1 MTTPTPDAQQTA
13 STADPTGEV
22 RAARSF
28 LFVPGDRP
36 DRFDKAVAAGPD
48 VVVLDL
54 EDAVAAEQRSVAREA
69 VVGWLRGGGRAAVRI
84 NAVGTGDHE
93 ADLAALDAVT
103 RTSVGLADQPAG
115 GLLAVLVA
123 KAEDPAALAALAR
136 RLSIPVIALLE
147 TAGGV
152 LRSPDIAT
160 ANGVVRLAMGHLD
173 LAAELGSDTSRVA
186 MLHARSHLVLA
197 SRAAGLPGPVDGV
210 TTALDD
216 PELLTD
222 DLRHARE
229 LGMSGKLLIHP
240 RQVEVTHTA
249 FRPSSDEVAWAERI
263 RTAVAEHGT
272 GAVRVDGDMVDAPV
286 VARAE
291 DILRRKD
298 T

>member
-1 MTTPTPDAQQTA
+1 MTSRTQ
-13 STADPTGEV
+13 DP
-22 RAARSF
+22 RATVVSARSF
-28 LFVPGDRP
+28 LFVPGNRP

-54 EDAVAAEQRSVAREA
+54 EDAVAAEQRSGAREA
-69 VVGWLRGGGRAAVRI
+69 VAAWLRDGGRAAVRL
-84 NAVGTGDHE
+84 NAVGTVDHE
-93 ADLAALDAVT
+93 ADLTALDAV
-103 RTSVGLADQPAG
+103 G
-115 GLLAVLVA
+115 GLVAVLVA
-123 KAEDPAALAALAR
+123 KAEDPAALSALAR
-136 RLSIPVIALLE
+136 RLSVPVIALLE
-147 TAGGV
+147 TAIGV
-152 LRSPDIAT
+152 LRAPEIA
-160 ANGVVRLAMGHLD
+160 AAHGVARLAIGHLD
-173 LAAELGSDTSRVA
+173 LAADLGSDTSRTA

-197 SRAAGLPGPVDGV
+197 SRAAGLPGPLDGV

-216 PELLTD
+216 PDLLTD

-240 RQVEVTHTA
+240 RQVEVTHAA
-249 FRPSSDEVAWAERI
+249 FRPSPDEVAWAERI
-263 RTAVAEHGT
+263 LAAVAEHGT